1 MKIFNSR
8 KTMKRF
14 ADLSGKLNGAE
25 KTKFSEDVKALFW
38 DKNLTD
44 NYDDFMV
51 TEDEVISIFKN
62 L

>member
-1 MKIFNSR
+1 
-8 KTMKRF
+8 MKRF